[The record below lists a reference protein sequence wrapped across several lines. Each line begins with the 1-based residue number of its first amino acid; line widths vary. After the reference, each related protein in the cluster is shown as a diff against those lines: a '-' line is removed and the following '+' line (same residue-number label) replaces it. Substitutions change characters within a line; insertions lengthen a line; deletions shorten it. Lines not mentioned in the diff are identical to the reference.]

1 MSIVVAAVY
10 QQGTLKPLSTVALVE
25 NERVD
30 LMITRHREKP
40 QETRQPRVASLRGI
54 WKHLPLPSEDE
65 VATAIRQFRA
75 GTQSRTDKL
84 AQELAAA
91 LHEGQ

>member
-54 WKHLPLPSEDE
+54 WKHLPLPNEDE
-65 VATAIRQFRA
+65 VTMAIHQFRA
-75 GTQSRTDKL
+75 ASQSKTEHL
-84 AQELAAA
+84 AQDLTAA
-91 LHEGQ
+91 LHEGR